1 MGGSG
6 RLWHFHGGIKMLA
19 RAYYEYRMVNG
30 PSMKI
35 QVGRRCPICGLMPN
49 DLVRQEQQEAL
60 EQKLLPGFKNRP
72 RRRA

>member
-19 RAYYEYRMVNG
+19 RACYEYRMVNG

-35 QVGRRCPICGLMPN
+35 QAGRRCPICGLMPN